1 MRIEIT
7 GVSKSAGSAL
17 PMTTTAFSSGD
28 VTLVPEE
35 TQLRPTVLGLIAS
48 GRMRPDTGIVTIDGN
63 ADTAALRRRVA
74 LVDAPQVSEPALG
87 VTLATVVAEE
97 LMFAGR
103 AAGPGAV
110 SAQLHIL
117 GAAGWART
125 PIENVPAATRIRV
138 LIELALLR
146 ADVDAI
152 VLTAPDRHGGDP
164 LDWWRIS
171 RDIADHG
178 IAVLVIAG
186 LASTAAIAADELLT
200 RLGETESH

>member
-1 MRIEIT
+1 MRIDVTE
-7 GVSKSAGSAL
+7 VSKSSGSAL
-17 PMTTTAFSSGD
+17 PLTSTSFSSGE

-48 GRMRPDTGIVTIDGN
+48 GRMRPDTGAVTIDGDP
-63 ADTAALRRRVA
+63 DTAALRRRVA

-110 SAQLHIL
+110 NAELHLL
-117 GAAGWART
+117 GALSWART
-125 PIENVPAATRIRV
+125 PIETVPATTRIRV

-146 ADVDAI
+146 HEVDAI

-164 LDWWRIS
+164 LDWWRIC
-171 RDIADHG
+171 RDVAAHG

-186 LASTAAIAADELLT
+186 LASAAAIAAEELLI
-200 RLGETESH
+200 RLDETESR